1 MAAGVLLVV
10 LGFWLL
16 MQTLVG
22 DLPGRI
28 VSWAGVGLE
37 VKER

>member
-1 MAAGVLLVV
+1 MAAGVLLV
-10 LGFWLL
+10 LAGLWLL

-28 VSWAGVGLE
+28 MSHAVVVVG
-37 VKER
+37 